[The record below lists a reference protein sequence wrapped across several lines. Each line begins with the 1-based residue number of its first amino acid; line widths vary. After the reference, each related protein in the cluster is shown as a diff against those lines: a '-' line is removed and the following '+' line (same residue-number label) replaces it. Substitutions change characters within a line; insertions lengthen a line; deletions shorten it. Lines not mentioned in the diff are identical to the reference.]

1 MIHGFVVLLSCQL
14 VGEAASRGLGLPV
27 PGPVLG
33 LVLLFIG
40 LRLRARWHP
49 AESEAPAG
57 VARVSDGLL
66 QSLALLFV
74 PAGAGVV
81 QHLGL
86 LREHGAA
93 LAAALVVS
101 TALTLV
107 ATVFAFRAVAR
118 RLGEP
123 S

>member
-1 MIHGFVVLLSCQL
+1 MIHGFVVLLLCQL
-14 VGEAASRGLGLPV
+14 AGEAASRGFGLPV

-33 LVLLFIG
+33 LVVLFLG
-40 LRLRARWHP
+40 LRLHARRRP
-49 AESEAPAG
+49 PEAEPPEG
-57 VARVSDGLL
+57 LARVSDGLL
-66 QSLALLFV
+66 QNLALLFV

-81 QHLGL
+81 QHLAL
-86 LREHGAA
+86 LRDHGAA

-101 TALTLV
+101 TALTLA

-118 RLGEP
+118 WLGEP

>member
-1 MIHGFVVLLSCQL
+1 MIHGFVVLLLCQL
-14 VGEAASRGLGLPV
+14 AGEAASRGFGLPV

-33 LVLLFIG
+33 LVVLFLG
-40 LRLRARWHP
+40 LRWHARRHP
-49 AESEAPAG
+49 AEAEPPEG
-57 VARVSDGLL
+57 LARVSDGLL
-66 QSLALLFV
+66 RTLALLFV

>member
-1 MIHGFVVLLSCQL
+1 MIQGFVVLLLCQL
-14 VGEAASRGLGLPV
+14 AGEAASRGFGLPV

-33 LVLLFIG
+33 LVVLFLG
-40 LRLRARWHP
+40 LRRYARRHP
-49 AESEAPAG
+49 AESEPPEG
-57 VARVSDGLL
+57 LARVSDGLL

-93 LAAALVVS
+93 LAVALVVS